1 MNRPVLPDPALEPQ
15 AVVDRLDPH
24 VVRLVAQVQALY
36 AGRWDDAAEDLR
48 RRSAGRPY
56 LFRLDLAGLSGND
69 EALSWLARLAAYE
82 AARGEPLPPVA
93 PTALQT
99 A

>member
-1 MNRPVLPDPALEPQ
+1 MDRPILPDPALEPQ
-15 AVVDRLDPH
+15 AMLDRLDVH
-24 VVRLVAQVQALY
+24 VVGLVAQVQALY

-69 EALSWLARLAAYE
+69 EALSWLARCAAYE
-82 AARGEPLPPVA
+82 AARGEPLPAVT
-93 PTALQT
+93 PTALLS